1 MSYDPLPGLLRSFNL
16 TTMAGL
22 CAATMKSAE
31 ADHWGYP
38 ASSCCI
44 SASRKLKNAGNGAW
58 PGCSNSRACRMAK
71 A

>member
-31 ADHWGYP
+31 ADHWATPQVP
-38 ASSCCI
+38 A
-44 SASRKLKNAGNGAW
+44 ASLQAG
-58 PGCSNSRACRMAK
+58 S
-71 A
+71 